1 MDVLGGAID
10 PVRPRIGRGRPARAA
25 RPRGDHVVQEIA
37 GALVTRMNLGRH
49 RLHDDIVDGLRDPGV
64 LETRVGDEIAAHQ
77 AIHVVGRRRV
87 VRQHAGQHLIHGDAE
102 RVDVGSEHRLAV
114 KLLGR
119 HVWRAADDRR
129 AVRGNLEKARRSEIG
144 HLEHPALGDDHI
156 GRPEVAVEHT
166 LAVRVVDGVADL
178 TAVVERA
185 RHTERAFAR
194 DHRLERL
201 AGHELHHDEEDV
213 LLLLRSQDRDNVRMI
228 EAREQPRLTQ
238 QLAEVDALL
247 VRDLERDLLVDPG
260 VFREVDRA
268 EAAAADRGQNLVFAQ
283 DLSAEE
289 HAREVYQSRMLH
301 HENTKDAKVTK
312 KKTLRVT
319 EPQRKAFNAELAKP
333 AEHSAPDRFGGRRE
347 AAARPGSNR
356 DTSRKQFPLV
366 RLSVR
371 SRTCS
376 SACVA
381 GRPRRMT
388 RAPLCLS
395 VSRWFVTS

>member
-102 RVDVGSEHRLAV
+102 RVDVGSEHRPAV

-213 LLLLRSQDRDNVRMI
+213 LLLLRREDRDDVRVV
-228 EAREQPRLTQ
+228 ERREQPRLAQ
-238 QLAEVDALL
+238 QLAEVEVLF

-260 VFREVDRA
+260 VFREVDGA

-301 HENTKDAKVTK
+301 HENTKDAKVTEK
-312 KKTLRVT
+312 ENTQSHRATEEGVQRRARKARRAQRAGSIRRAPRSGGTAGIEPRY
-319 EPQRKAFNAELAKP
+319 EPQTIP
-333 AEHSAPDRFGGRRE
+333 AGSSLGSIPDVLVGLRCRPAPPNDPR
-347 AAARPGSNR
+347 A
-356 DTSRKQFPLV
+356 
-366 RLSVR
+366 SVYL
-371 SRTCS
+371 
-376 SACVA
+376 CV
-381 GRPRRMT
+381 
-388 RAPLCLS
+388 
-395 VSRWFVTS
+395 